1 MTDYFISYD
10 DYVSDPILCRL
21 IKWSF
26 TLDQNNL
33 DGNDDYST
41 EVHDYGLWCFRC
53 LRAAS
58 VKYNPL
64 L

>member
-10 DYVSDPILCRL
+10 DYVPDPILSHL

-26 TLDQNNL
+26 TLDHNNL
-33 DGNDDYST
+33 NGNDDHFI
-41 EVHDYGLWCFRC
+41 EVQDYGLWCFRC
-53 LRAAS
+53 FRAAS
-58 VKYNPL
+58 VKYNAL

>member
-10 DYVSDPILCRL
+10 DYVPDPILCCL

-33 DGNDDYST
+33 DGNDDQCT
-41 EVHDYGLWCFRC
+41 EVHDYGL
-53 LRAAS
+53 
-58 VKYNPL
+58 
-64 L
+64 